1 MRATR
6 IRRVVLVAAVLA
18 TGSHALAQLN
28 TPVFGG
34 ERLAA
39 FWDACRTGRAD
50 VLCIG
55 DSNQLHRGAGW
66 DDAVAHVLSEE
77 FGLYATGLHPLGEN
91 EGLGAGVGIGS
102 STLNTGSASGYA
114 YSGAPPSAASRLDTE
129 TSLLAPLNYLF
140 IPEGIAATGST
151 ASGLIL
157 APESPLGISGPLR
170 FHITFAAFAGP
181 GPGSFEPA
189 LRLQSDPPVEL
200 ARLAPVPTR
209 GTESLAHIA
218 LDLPASP
225 RSDQV
230 TLRLAADAQSAV
242 VGPFVGYF
250 ARVER
255 VDRTRGV
262 SVHTLYGKGGQSA
275 RDMALALQSAS
286 DQTLITVLTEATALQ
301 TGNRRA
307 LIRICT
313 GLNDRAE
320 TLDSIGPEPQG
331 PPTSPGA
338 YADNLHALLNRL
350 NEAWALAGFDPANL
364 YFVITPS
371 HPVPGDDDAML
382 KLYRPVAED
391 VARNHERAA
400 SVDLSKLVTSEEL
413 IKNSWYVT
421 QGDFNHL
428 RLDGMRELARRELVA
443 LLEASKP

>member
-1 MRATR
+1 MSATR
-6 IRRVVLVAAVLA
+6 MRGVVVVATTLA
-18 TGSHALAQLN
+18 TWCAAPAQQSS
-28 TPVFGG
+28 PIFGG
-34 ERLAA
+34 ERLAG
-39 FWDACRTGRAD
+39 FWDACRTRRAD

-66 DDAVAHVLSEE
+66 DDAVAHVFAEE

-91 EGLGAGVGIGS
+91 DGLGAGVGIGS
-102 STLNTGSASGYA
+102 ATLNTGGAGGYA
-114 YSGAPPSAASRLDTE
+114 YAGAPPSAAARLDTE
-129 TSLLAPLNYLF
+129 SSLLAPLNYLYV
-140 IPEGIAATGST
+140 PEGTAAGGST
-151 ASGLIL
+151 ASGLSL
-157 APESPLGISGPLR
+157 SPLSPLGISGPLR
-170 FHITFAAFAGP
+170 FHVSFAIFGGN

-200 ARLAPVPTR
+200 ARLTQVTTR
-209 GTESLAHIA
+209 GTESLARIA
-218 LDLPASP
+218 IDLPAGP
-225 RSDQV
+225 RDDQV
-230 TLRLAADAQSAV
+230 TLRLAADAQAAV

-250 ARVER
+250 ARAER
-255 VDRTRGV
+255 VDRARGT

-275 RDMALALQSAS
+275 RDMALALQTAS
-286 DQTLITVLTEATALQ
+286 DQTLVTVLTEATALQ
-301 TGNRRA
+301 PGARTA
-307 LIRICT
+307 LVRICT

-338 YADNLHALLNRL
+338 YSDNLNAILLRL
-350 NEAWALAGFDPANL
+350 EEAWSLAGFDPANL

-391 VARNHERAA
+391 VAKNHERAA
-400 SVDLSKLVTSEEL
+400 SVDLSKLVTSDEL
-413 IKNSWYVT
+413 TKNSWYVT

-428 RLDGMRELARRELVA
+428 RLDGMRELARRELGA